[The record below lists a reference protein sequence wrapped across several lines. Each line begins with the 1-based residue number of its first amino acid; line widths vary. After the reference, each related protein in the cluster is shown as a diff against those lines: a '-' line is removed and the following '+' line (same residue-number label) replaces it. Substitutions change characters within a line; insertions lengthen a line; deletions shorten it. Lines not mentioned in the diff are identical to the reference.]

1 MTNKVPFVNDK
12 PGWPYLLIEFNI
24 KSRLVL
30 REMDRLVTENKDDVS
45 HIKPIQ
51 RWVITLCNHQ
61 IHVEEIENGANYDIN
76 IRCTVGREMHV
87 RTDKM
92 HDK

>member
-30 REMDRLVTENKDDVS
+30 REMDRLVTENKDDLS
-45 HIKPIQ
+45 NIKPIQ
-51 RWVITLCNHQ
+51 R
-61 IHVEEIENGANYDIN
+61 
-76 IRCTVGREMHV
+76 
-87 RTDKM
+87 
-92 HDK
+92 